1 MDSLKNPKKSLS
13 LFFKVPSASTKANKL
28 RALSI
33 CKAGKICYT
42 VSENK
47 LFAVRATFAPLGDD
61 KERSMKTLKKLGH
74 TLQKRGSAYVFFALS
89 VCAFFFLKSATWTY
103 GWIAALYP
111 LGKNFVPTLLGV
123 IGVCIG
129 ITFIYLV
136 VSAFAGARKPN
147 MKGIR
152 AVNIIY
158 ALFSGIGV
166 IAFFYTA
173 VLVFS
178 LDSGISADGF
188 SRGLQALTEN
198 LLYIGLALGLGLV
211 FVFCEDMKKAF
222 QALLSVLIV
231 CCLILSTTY
240 FGSVSVIADSSA
252 NLPEIT
258 LESENIAE
266 GATIAFESLK
276 EGEKADAVNLLADN
290 NKCWTAQAP
299 NRTPAEGY
307 ADVNNSYVEL
317 QLAKESEMNTAI
329 IEEVGNQAQYF
340 RLQAFVDGEWVT
352 VYQSEKIQSMRL
364 CSFDTVKTS
373 RVRLSIDKFR
383 DDETPVNIKSLKL
396 YNEPT
401 RSVKDFE
408 VTTYQRLDGD
418 VPSEILAKGTEYV
431 RNYARYYDVYSTVIV
446 FAAVH
451 WDAQGQMHFGEMGE
465 EKFAQEIKALKEI
478 ISYRSNQSHKVK
490 LIVTALADGTWGDEH
505 NGVNA
510 YMAKYWSSIADQIVA
525 LAAKYDF
532 DGVDID
538 WEYPQSADDWKVYD
552 QFMQKL
558 HTDLKAIKEDAII
571 STALSAGQLGL
582 SQETYDCID
591 QIQFM
596 AYDGNDEDGYQS
608 SLQQAE
614 EGLRDFAKNGA
625 DIRKINIGI
634 AAYGRPINSS
644 PFWAVWRDLKEANY
658 WNSKYYT
665 VADGNQI
672 YEGTFCSPA
681 LAGDKTAYALFSG
694 AGGVM
699 VFRLATDK
707 TMDDPN
713 AVACGIE
720 NTLKRY
726 VENW

>member
-1 MDSLKNPKKSLS
+1 M
-13 LFFKVPSASTKANKL
+13 KA
-28 RALSI
+28 
-33 CKAGKICYT
+33 
-42 VSENK
+42 
-47 LFAVRATFAPLGDD
+47 
-61 KERSMKTLKKLGH
+61 LKKVGH
-74 TLQKRGSAYVFFALS
+74 ALQTRGSAYVFFALS
-89 VCAFFFLKSATWTY
+89 VCALFFLKSAEWTY

-111 LGKNFVPTLLGV
+111 LGSHFVPTLSGI
-123 IGVCIG
+123 IGVCIAV
-129 ITFIYLV
+129 IFLYLV
-136 VSAFAGARKPN
+136 ISAFAGARKPN

-152 AVNIIY
+152 VIRIIY
-158 ALFSGIGV
+158 AVCAGLGV
-166 IAFFYTA
+166 IAFVYTA

-178 LDSGISADGF
+178 LDSGISAMGF
-188 SRGLQALTEN
+188 SRGLQALSEY
-198 LLYIGLALGLGLV
+198 LLYIGLTLGLGLV

-231 CCLILSTTY
+231 CCLVLSMTY
-240 FGSVSVIADSSA
+240 FGTVANTASGNE

-258 LESENIAE
+258 LQSENVAE
-266 GATIAFESLK
+266 GATITFESLK
-276 EGEKADAVNLLADN
+276 EGEKADAANLLTDS

-307 ADVNNSYVEL
+307 ADANNSYVEL
-317 QLAKESEMNTAI
+317 QLAKESEINTAV

-340 RLQAFVDGEWVT
+340 RLQALVDGEWMT

-364 CSFDTVKTS
+364 CSFDTVKTD
-373 RVRLSIDKFR
+373 RIRLSIDKFR
-383 DDETPVNIKSLKL
+383 DNETPVNIKSLKL
-396 YNEPT
+396 YNEPK
-401 RSVKDFE
+401 RDAKDFE
-408 VTTYQRLDGD
+408 VTVYQRLDGD

-451 WDAQGQMHFGEMGE
+451 WDTQGQMHFGEMGE
-465 EKFAQEIKALKEI
+465 EKFAQEINALKEI

-525 LAAKYDF
+525 FAEKYDF

-538 WEYPQSADDWKVYD
+538 WEYPQSADDWKIYD

-558 HTDLKAIKEDAII
+558 HTDLKAFKEDSII

-614 EGLRDFAKNGA
+614 EGLRDFVKNGA

-634 AAYGRPINSS
+634 AAYARPINGS

-665 VADGNQI
+665 IADGNQI
-672 YEGTFCSPA
+672 YEGTFCAPA

>member
-1 MDSLKNPKKSLS
+1 
-13 LFFKVPSASTKANKL
+13 
-28 RALSI
+28 
-33 CKAGKICYT
+33 
-42 VSENK
+42 
-47 LFAVRATFAPLGDD
+47 
-61 KERSMKTLKKLGH
+61 MKTLKKVGH
-74 TLQKRGSAYVFFALS
+74 TLQTRGSAYVFFVLS
-89 VCAFFFLKSATWTY
+89 VCALFFLKSAEWTY

-111 LGKNFVPTLLGV
+111 LGSHFVPMLSGI
-123 IGVCIG
+123 IGVCIAV
-129 ITFIYLV
+129 IFLYLV
-136 VSAFAGARKPN
+136 ISAFAGTRKPN

-152 AVNIIY
+152 VIRIIY
-158 ALFSGIGV
+158 AVCAVLGV
-166 IAFFYTA
+166 IAFVYTA
-173 VLVFS
+173 VLVFG
-178 LDSGISADGF
+178 LDSGISSAGV
-188 SRGLQALTEN
+188 SCGLQALSEY

-231 CCLILSTTY
+231 CCLVLSMTY
-240 FGSVSVIADSSA
+240 FGTVANTASGNE

-258 LESENIAE
+258 LQSENVAE
-266 GATIAFESLK
+266 GAKITFESLK
-276 EGEKADAVNLLADN
+276 EGEKADAANLLTDS

-307 ADVNNSYVEL
+307 ADANNSYVEL
-317 QLAKESEMNTAI
+317 QLAKESEINTAV

-340 RLQAFVDGEWVT
+340 RLQALVDGEWMT

-364 CSFDTVKTS
+364 CSFDTVKTD

-383 DDETPVNIKSLKL
+383 DNETPVNIKSLKL
-396 YNEPT
+396 YNEPK
-401 RSVKDFE
+401 RDAKDFE
-408 VTTYQRLDGD
+408 VTVYQRLDGD

-451 WDAQGQMHFGEMGE
+451 WDTQGQMHFGEMGE
-465 EKFAQEIKALKEI
+465 EKFAQEINALKEI

-525 LAAKYDF
+525 FAEKYDF

-538 WEYPQSADDWKVYD
+538 WEYPQSADDWKIYD

-558 HTDLKAIKEDAII
+558 HTDLKAFKEDAII

-614 EGLRDFAKNGA
+614 EGLRDFVKNGA

-634 AAYGRPINSS
+634 AAYARPINGS

-665 VADGNQI
+665 IADGNQI
-672 YEGTFCSPA
+672 YEGTFCAPA
-681 LAGDKTAYALFSG
+681 LAGDKTAYALLSG